1 MMYIY
6 IYKLE
11 TQSRTLMSTNPFRK
25 RLYVKKNSN
34 WSFDSKLHAHFTG
47 ETTHGSADNS
57 PKMAEFLTS
66 KTTLWFSDGK
76 QEETNSPFNSSEYMS
91 SKEKNNK
98 KDKFDN
104 KKYLDKATRRQE
116 NEGAS

>member
-1 MMYIY
+1 
-6 IYKLE
+6 
-11 TQSRTLMSTNPFRK
+11 MSPNPFRK
-25 RLYVKKNSN
+25 KQYVKKNS
-34 WSFDSKLHAHFTG
+34 SRLFESKLHAHFTG
-47 ETTHGSADNS
+47 ETTHSSADNS

-66 KTTLWFSDGK
+66 KTTLWFSDGT
-76 QEETNSPFNSSEYMS
+76 QEETNSPFNSSEYML

-116 NEGAS
+116 NEGTL